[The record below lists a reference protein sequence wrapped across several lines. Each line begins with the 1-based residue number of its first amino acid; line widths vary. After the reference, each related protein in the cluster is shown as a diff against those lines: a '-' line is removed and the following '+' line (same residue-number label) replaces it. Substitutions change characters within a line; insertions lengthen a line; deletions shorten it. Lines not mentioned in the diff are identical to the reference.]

1 MDRTAVPDDTTSSF
15 YREHATAYAARARN
29 LPIRRLDTFLSM
41 LPPGAAILELGC
53 GGGQD
58 SAYMLSKGFD
68 VTPTDRSAELASQAE
83 ALLGRPVGI
92 MAFEELDA
100 DETFHG
106 VWAEASLLHVP
117 RASLADVIERIRPA
131 LRPAGAFHATF
142 KAGDAEGHDGLGRY
156 YNYPSAELLSGML
169 NRTGWHDV
177 AISESDG
184 SGYDGKPTR
193 WLALRAQ
200 K

>member
-1 MDRTAVPDDTTSSF
+1 MPDETTSSF
-15 YREHATAYAARARN
+15 YRENAATYASRART
-29 LPIRRLDTFLSM
+29 LPIGRLDAFLSM
-41 LPPGAAILELGC
+41 LPPGAAVLELGC

-58 SAYMLSKGFD
+58 SAYMLSGGFD
-68 VTPTDRSAELASQAE
+68 VTPTDGFAELASEAE
-83 ALLGRPVGI
+83 ALLGRPVEI
-92 MAFEELDA
+92 MAFEKLDNA
-100 DETFHG
+100 EAFHG

-117 RASLADVIERIRPA
+117 RTSLPNVIERIRRA
-131 LRPAGAFHATF
+131 LKPAGAFHATF
-142 KAGDAEGHDGLGRY
+142 KAGDTEGHDGFGRY

-169 NRTGWHDV
+169 SPGGWRNV
-177 AISESDG
+177 VVSESHG